1 MVPPMTDAADAPTQ
15 SSPPRPWPGAGIL
28 YMITILLFS
37 ALMGAFVWELVIEP
51 GLVAIR
57 TRASLGAELTAYIG
71 RASEQAI
78 LLSPALFLASAL
90 WSVSAILRRAR
101 TGGFSQASAGSLADA
116 GAAMMWAGGMEF
128 IGIPTLWAW
137 THSRMGRLVMD
148 YDLAALGLIAVG
160 VAVVFTGQALRSRP
174 VQP

>member
-1 MVPPMTDAADAPTQ
+1 MVPPMTDAADAPTE

-57 TRASLGAELTAYIG
+57 TRAGLGAELTAYIG

-90 WSVSAILRRAR
+90 WSASAILRRGR
-101 TGGFSQASAGSLADA
+101 TVGFSYASAGSLADA

-137 THSRMGRLVMD
+137 THDRMGRVVLD
-148 YDLAALGLIAVG
+148 FDLSALTLIALGATVIFAG
-160 VAVVFTGQALRSRP
+160 HALRRRT
-174 VQP
+174 V